1 MGWLFFSWR
10 SRCLAD
16 SSDESLVAV
25 SVDRVKSQVGLVVGN
40 TVKKVGVSHYP
51 ATKHEA
57 VDNLRQDSEGVGV
70 TQTALPALDGN
81 DGLVGPDDTHVQSV
95 LQPIPDSVVDVD
107 LPLSGGDASGLG
119 VVDGVD
125 TSVQVALSSGEFV
138 SGDCESRYQVS
149 GHVYALSTIETY
161 HR

>member
-40 TVKKVGVSHYP
+40 TVKKVEISHYP

-70 TQTALPALDGN
+70 TQTALPSLDGD
-81 DGLVGPDDTHVQSV
+81 DGLVGLDDVQGQGG
-95 LQPIPDSVVDVD
+95 LETEPKRRKVDQ
-107 LPLSGGDASGLG
+107 
-119 VVDGVD
+119 
-125 TSVQVALSSGEFV
+125 T
-138 SGDCESRYQVS
+138 
-149 GHVYALSTIETY
+149 
-161 HR
+161 